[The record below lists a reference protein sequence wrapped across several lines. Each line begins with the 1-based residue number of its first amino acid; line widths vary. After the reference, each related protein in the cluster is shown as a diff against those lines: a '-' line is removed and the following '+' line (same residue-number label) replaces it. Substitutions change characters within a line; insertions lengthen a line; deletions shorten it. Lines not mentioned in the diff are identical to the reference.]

1 VEDIVQ
7 NVKNN
12 GDHKATIKTTAQKQ
26 HHGIFLIFFFQLMNS
41 KNIDSQS
48 VSRLAWTN
56 RHIVNNYSNLKQFL
70 ISIT

>member
-26 HHGIFLIFFFQLMNS
+26 HHGIFFFFFSWWTVKTLTANQLVGWHGL
-41 KNIDSQS
+41 IG
-48 VSRLAWTN
+48 
-56 RHIVNNYSNLKQFL
+56 IYNNYSNLKQFL
-70 ISIT
+70 ISIK